1 MVSRQNDNWH
11 LIVVGVF
18 GTDKVEGEDPWGDW
32 FTTSVEDPYRLYPPS
47 HGLEKQ

>member
-1 MVSRQNDNWH
+1 MVYRQDNKSQP
-11 LIVVGVF
+11 LVVGVF

-32 FTTSVEDPYRLYPPS
+32 SKTSVQDPYRLYPPS